1 MKGTQIFS
9 LSLLML
15 LSPTGPLTAQ
25 EVDDDLNEQL
35 NEKTVMITV
44 NFSRGKAAEYGTGV
58 LLCQEDD
65 RAWILTANHVFAG
78 KSTEP
83 WKQVR
88 LRQIERATI
97 AFYRNSP
104 PAVEADTAVLRKQ
117 IKSCRDSVQQ
127 AEDAGRRDIAD
138 RERAEIEIIA
148 SYLPELLSGEALLE
162 RVRAVAAEIGYSGPQ
177 DKGRFMKEWMS
188 RFRGQ
193 AEGRDVQSALAGLDT
208 A

>member
-1 MKGTQIFS
+1 MNE
-9 LSLLML
+9 LLAKLGADMRSAL
-15 LSPTGPLTAQ
+15 KAG
-25 EVDDDLNEQL
+25 
-35 NEKTVMITV
+35 EKDRLQVIRLMI
-44 NFSRGKAAEYGTGV
+44 
-58 LLCQEDD
+58 
-65 RAWILTANHVFAG
+65 AG
-78 KSTEP
+78 
-83 WKQVR
+83 
-88 LRQIERATI
+88 LERAQLDRKSDDMTEDEEI
-97 AFYRNSP
+97 
-104 PAVEADTAVLRKQ
+104 AVLRKQ